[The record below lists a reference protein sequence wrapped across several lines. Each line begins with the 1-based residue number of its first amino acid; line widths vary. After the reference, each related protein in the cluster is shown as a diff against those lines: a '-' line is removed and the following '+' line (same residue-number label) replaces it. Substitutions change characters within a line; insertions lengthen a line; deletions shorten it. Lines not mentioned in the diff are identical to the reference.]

1 MHEQNPLDEFIT
13 HGQGPLDMRAE
24 QQHEHIKRVLLGS
37 E

>member
-13 HGQGPLDMRAE
+13 HGQGPLDMRIE
-24 QQHEHIKRVLLGS
+24 QQHEDIKRTLLWS